1 MAPRTKGIISYGTAS
16 RTRRRRSRT
25 HGDERPTLTL
35 HEDNLDAALRRECE
49 TLGLR
54 FWAVEKPL
62 LEDGCNGVRYAR
74 ALLGPGRVADPEEIA
89 RFLLH
94 LEDAGIAY
102 ALRCT
107 APHRFGGEPRR
118 LFNEVARALHD
129 SSRATSPSDCPVGEE
144 TAA

>member
-1 MAPRTKGIISYGTAS
+1 MAPRTKGIVRYGTAP
-16 RTRRRRSRT
+16 RTRRRRPRT
-25 HGDERPTLTL
+25 HNDERPTPTL
-35 HEDNLDAALRRECE
+35 REDNLDAALRRECE

-74 ALLGPGRVADPEEIA
+74 APLVPGRIANLEEIA

-94 LEDAGIAY
+94 LEEAGIAY

-118 LFNEVARALHD
+118 LFDAVSRALHD
-129 SSRATSPSDCPVGEE
+129 SSQASSPSDCPGGEE